1 MTEPAESLTAL
12 LARFA
17 RGPSLLRAAIAGLDA
32 GSLNRTRP
40 GSDWSARD
48 VVLHLADTELV
59 RAVRF
64 RVLLTED
71 EPSLVA
77 FDEGIWKRR
86 LHYLWRDPEAALA
99 LFEQLRFS
107 SAELL
112 ARCSRG
118 DWQRAAVHPE
128 WGPVTVADLLQRG
141 VAHVDDHCAQ
151 IAFLRGG

>member
-1 MTEPAESLTAL
+1 MVRPSEPPADL

-17 RGPSLLRAAIAGLDA
+17 RGPSLLRAAVAGLDA
-32 GSLNRTRP
+32 GALNRTRP

-48 VVLHLADTELV
+48 VVVHLADTELV

-64 RVLLTED
+64 RVVLTED
-71 EPSLVA
+71 EPVLAA

-99 LFEQLRFS
+99 LFEQIRFS
-107 SAELL
+107 SAEMLS
-112 ARCSRG
+112 RCGSG
-118 DWQRAAVHPE
+118 DWQRGGTHQE
-128 WGPVTVADLLQRG
+128 WGRVTLADLLQRG
-141 VAHVDDHCAQ
+141 VAHVDDHCGQ